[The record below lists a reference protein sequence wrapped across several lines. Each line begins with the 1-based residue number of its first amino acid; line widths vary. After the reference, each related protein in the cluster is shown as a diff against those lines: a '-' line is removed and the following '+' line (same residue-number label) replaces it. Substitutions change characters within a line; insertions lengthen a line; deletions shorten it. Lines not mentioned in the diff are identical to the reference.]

1 MRLSK
6 IKLAG
11 FKSFV
16 DPTVIHLPANLM
28 GVVGPNGCGKSN
40 VIDAVRWVM
49 GESSAKYLRGESME
63 DVIFNGS
70 SSRKPVG
77 QASIELIFDN
87 SDGSIGGEYARY
99 AEISTKRLVSR
110 DGQSVYSLNGAR
122 CRRRD
127 ITDLFLGTGLGP
139 RSYAIIEQGMIA
151 RIIEA
156 RPEELRGYLEEAA
169 GISKY
174 KERRRET
181 ESRMEHTRANLERL
195 NDVRDELARQLE
207 HLQKQADTAEKYTA
221 LRAEEGRVRAELL
234 VLKLHDLSQDLERRE
249 AHLREVDTVTERHVA
264 DVRRLENELA
274 EVLLQR
280 EQASETFNVAQG
292 EFYQIGNGISR
303 TEQSIQHQREL
314 HARQTAE
321 GDELRAALNV
331 AQARLGQDQARLD
344 ELAAR
349 LAQLTPEWEAARAR
363 AQSEL
368 ATAALQETEFREL
381 RRDWERFNQRA
392 NEPVQRAQVERAR
405 MEQLERHSQQLRE
418 RRQRLASELAQLR
431 DAAPEHDLEAPRM
444 ALAERQE
451 ALVVAQAAL
460 DQGQHEIQLQR
471 ELGREQRAELDR
483 LQREAQQLRGR
494 LASLETLQQAALG
507 KEQRGVVAQWL
518 ERNGLRDARRLG
530 ELVQA
535 DAPWR
540 DAVERVL
547 EDWLE
552 AVEVDAIATR
562 AETITSVAQGHLAL
576 FEASSVSTGAST
588 PTRGD
593 TLWARTQAPDVLR
606 SVLDKIRVA
615 DTPAD
620 ALSMRDQLADDE
632 SVITPDGF
640 WCGGNWLRWRRER
653 EGHAGVIARRQEI
666 AQLQAQASALEDRI
680 ATLADALEQARLA
693 VATAES
699 EARAQQ
705 VALAEANRGYAEA
718 NARLSRQQ
726 SRLEQVAERSLRIE
740 QEQREITA
748 QLEQE
753 QEALADATEAR
764 NEAMLEV
771 ETLQSERAR
780 WQQRL
785 EERQTVLDAARAE
798 AQTARETEHRLN
810 VERETSRVAEQ
821 GTREGLQRTEQQ
833 IAGLNAR
840 LVELESA
847 LAAGTEPIERAQAEL
862 AALVASRQVAESALQ
877 QARQH
882 LQTLDQ
888 ALRERERLRH
898 AAEQAATEQRALAE
912 SLRLER
918 QERLV
923 RRQAVLEQLA
933 ATEFDLHALQAELP
947 ETARIVDWEQQAER
961 LAQRIQR
968 LGPINLAAIDEFR
981 ELSER
986 KSYLDRQFD
995 DLTQALATLDTA
1007 IEKIDRETRA
1017 RFKDTFEIVNTKL
1030 QEMFPKLFGGGQA
1043 YLELTEDNLLTTG
1056 VTIMA
1061 RPPGK
1066 RISSIHLLSGG
1077 EKALTAV
1084 ALVFSIF
1091 DLNPAPFCML
1101 DEVDAPLDEANV
1113 GRFCELVR
1121 QMSQRVQ
1128 FIFITHNK
1136 TTMELAECLVGVTM
1150 REPGVSRMVDVNI
1163 EEAVKMATG

>member
-77 QASIELIFDN
+77 QASIELVFDN
-87 SDGSIGGEYARY
+87 SDGSIGGEYSRY
-99 AEISTKRLVSR
+99 AEISTRRMVSR

-181 ESRMEHTRANLERL
+181 ESRMEHTRTNLERL
-195 NDVRDELARQLE
+195 NDVRDEIARQLE
-207 HLQKQADTAEKYTA
+207 HLQKQADTAEKFTA
-221 LRAEEGRVRAELL
+221 LRAEERRVRAELL
-234 VLKLHDLSQDLERRE
+234 VLKLRDVSLDLEQRE
-249 AHLREVDTVTERHVA
+249 ALLREVDTVTERHVA
-264 DVRRLENELA
+264 DVRRLESEL
-274 EVLLQR
+274 ETVLQAR
-280 EQASETFNVAQG
+280 EQASEHFNQAQG
-292 EFYQIGNGISR
+292 GFYAVGNAISR

-314 HARQTAE
+314 QSRQQRERGELQQALHGAE
-321 GDELRAALNV
+321 SRRGH
-331 AQARLGQDQARLD
+331 DQARLD

-349 LAQLTPEWEAARAR
+349 IENLTPAWEAARQT
-363 AQSEL
+363 AQS
-368 ATAALQETEFREL
+368 TSAAVTEQESTFREL
-381 RRDWERFNQRA
+381 QRAWERFSQSA

-405 MEQLERHSQQLRE
+405 MEQLERHSLQLRD
-418 RRQRLASELAQLR
+418 RRQRITAEFMQLQE
-431 DAAPEHDLEAPRM
+431 AAPEDDLEELRWI
-444 ALAERQE
+444 
-451 ALVVAQAAL
+451 VAQKQAAL
-460 DQGQHEIQLQR
+460 NSAQQALEQLQR
-471 ELGREQRAELDR
+471 ETQQRRDGSREQRVELDR

-507 KEQRGVVAQWL
+507 KEQRGTVAQWL
-518 ERNGLRDARRLG
+518 EREGLRDAPRLG
-530 ELVQA
+530 ERVQA
-535 DAPWR
+535 EARWSG
-540 DAVERVL
+540 AVERVL
-547 EDWLE
+547 EEWLE
-552 AVEVDAIATR
+552 AVEVDGIDAH
-562 AETITSVAQGHLAL
+562 AEQVTELKQGHIAL
-576 FEASSVSTGAST
+576 FEAMPGQFERPAGSGE
-588 PTRGD
+588 
-593 TLWARTQAPDVLR
+593 TLRAKTDVPLILGGLLGR
-606 SVLDKIRVA
+606 IRVA
-615 DTPAD
+615 ETPAE
-620 ALSMRDQLADDE
+620 ALAVRAQLRDDE
-632 SVITPDGF
+632 SVITPEGF
-640 WCGGNWLRWRRER
+640 WCGRHWLRWRRER
-653 EGHAGVIARRQEI
+653 DGHAGVIARRQEI
-666 AQLQAQASALEDRI
+666 EQLEGQAATLEDAIAQRS
-680 ATLADALEQARLA
+680 ATLEHARLA
-693 VATAES
+693 IATAET
-699 EARAQQ
+699 EARAHQA
-705 VALAEANRGYAEA
+705 ALAEANRGYADA
-718 NARLSRQQ
+718 NAQLSRQQ
-726 SRLEQVAERSLRIE
+726 SRLEQVAERRRRIE
-740 QEQREITA
+740 HELQEIAA
-748 QLEQE
+748 QQTQE

-764 NEAMLEV
+764 NEAMLEI
-771 ETLQSERAR
+771 ETLQAERAQ
-780 WQQRL
+780 WQQRRD
-785 EERQTVLDAARAE
+785 EGQTLLDSARGN
-798 AQTARETEHRLN
+798 AQSAREAEHRLN
-810 VERETSRVAEQ
+810 VERETSLVSERAI
-821 GTREGLQRTEQQ
+821 RDGLLRIEQQ
-833 IAGLNAR
+833 IETLHAR
-840 LVELESA
+840 HDELEQI
-847 LAAGTEPIERAQAEL
+847 LADGIAPLAQAEL
-862 AALVASRQVAESALQ
+862 ELESLVAQRQVAEATLQ
-877 QARQH
+877 QARQT
-882 LQTLDQ
+882 LQEQDQ

-912 SLRLER
+912 GLRLER

-923 RRQAVLEQLA
+923 RRQALLEQLA
-933 ATEFDLHALQAELP
+933 ESEFDLHRLQAEMP
-947 ETARIVDWEQQAER
+947 EAAQVEAWEQQVER

-968 LGPINLAAIDEFR
+968 LGPINLAAIDEYR
-981 ELSER
+981 ELNER
-986 KSYLDRQFD
+986 KTYLDQQND

-1017 RFKDTFEIVNTKL
+1017 RFKDTFEIVNIKL

-1043 YLELTEDNLLTTG
+1043 YLEMTEDNLLTTG